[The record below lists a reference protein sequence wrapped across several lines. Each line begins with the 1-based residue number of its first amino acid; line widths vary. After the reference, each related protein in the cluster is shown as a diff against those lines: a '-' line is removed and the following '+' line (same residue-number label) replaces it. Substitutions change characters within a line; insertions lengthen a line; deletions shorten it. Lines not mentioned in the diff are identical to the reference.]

1 MSDFVLRGVEA
12 MLGGALLGAVV
23 APAGLWVA
31 WRAGAGLPRRRRI
44 GLALAA
50 AYGGV
55 ALAAVAYTSTS
66 GTTTFQDE
74 ALLVALLVAL
84 PLLLLAIPL
93 ILIFTPRA

>member
-50 AYGGV
+50 
-55 ALAAVAYTSTS
+55 VAYTSTS